1 MKINVEK
8 THLYFDDSI
17 CDKYYDFLKRRNIR
31 SKSYIQA
38 LKDGKYGILE
48 DNTILIEEEEY
59 MVTYILGSSKESIYD
74 LIRVNQFYDLDPKE
88 GTAFAILLGDDFL
101 FFMPNDEKIY
111 FFCRDTE
118 EIKEVAADY
127 DSFINL
133 IQFQGE

>member
-1 MKINVEK
+1 MKINTEK
-8 THLYFDDSI
+8 TKLYFDDTV
-17 CDKYYDFLKRRNIR
+17 CDKYFDFLEKRNIS
-31 SKSYIQA
+31 SKSYITA
-38 LKDGKYGILE
+38 LKDGDYGMLE
-48 DNTILIEEEEY
+48 DNSILIEGEEY

-101 FFMPNDEKIY
+101 FFMPNDEKVY

-118 EIKEVAADY
+118 EAKEVAADY
-127 DSFINL
+127 DSFLAL